1 MRAERGYSRVMTSRA
16 AERDSIGSATPAQ
29 IPAAIARSLPAG
41 LEIGPDGELR
51 EDEINLRALADER
64 GTPLWVVSRSSIER
78 SFTRLKLT
86 FESSW
91 PHVEIA
97 YAMKANNLLG
107 VVRLLHNLGA
117 YIDASAEYEFQ
128 LALLAGVPPGEIIL
142 NGNAKSDAA
151 LRTAAELGTRQ
162 VNIDSEAEVRRLNAI
177 AEQLDVTVPCAVRVQ
192 LTYRDL
198 LSQDP
203 SFETTLRL
211 GEGKF
216 GNNLGSGQALGTVR
230 AVLDAPHLEFV
241 GLSHHVGFSGY
252 MADFTAEREVM
263 HHRECT
269 RELCEFANEVR
280 RVLSVAVDRLDLGG
294 GFRTGTPV
302 ALAAPGD
309 GQPSLHD
316 LPTAADYADAIF
328 PTVSDTLQYDEP
340 PTLQFESG
348 GHNVAESVIF
358 LTRVV
363 EIKDVVFDRPM
374 RYIGVDG
381 SMMMFVS
388 RGMMRVGHPVLPA
401 RDAAAPAADIP
412 VDVVGQT
419 CVYDSIAEDIRLP
432 PTHEGDILA
441 VLNQG
446 AYCETQSTQFNAF
459 PRPEV
464 GLVDRGSYHV
474 LRRREVLADIHHR
487 DSIPPVLY
495 VSRG

>member
-1 MRAERGYSRVMTSRA
+1 MASRA
-16 AERDSIGSATPAQ
+16 AERDGVGADSPVST
-29 IPAAIARSLPAG
+29 AAAMGIKLPEG
-41 LEIGPDGELR
+41 LEIGTDGELH
-51 EDEINLRALADER
+51 EDGVNLASLAEER
-64 GTPLWVVSRSSIER
+64 GTPLWVVSRSSVER
-78 SFTRLKLT
+78 SFMRLKST
-86 FESSW
+86 FESRW
-91 PHVEIA
+91 PRVEIA

-117 YIDASAEYEFQ
+117 SIDASAEYEFQ

-162 VNIDSEAEVRRLNAI
+162 VNVDSETEVRRLNAI
-177 AEQLDVTVPCAVRVQ
+177 AAELGVTVPCAVRVQ
-192 LTYRDL
+192 LTYREL
-198 LSQDP
+198 LSIDP
-203 SFETTLRL
+203 SFASTLRL

-216 GNNLGSGQALGTVR
+216 GNNLASGQALETVR
-230 AVLDAPHLEFV
+230 AVLDSPHLELV

-252 MADFTAEREVM
+252 MGDYTAEREVM

-269 RELCEFANEVR
+269 RELCEFANELKRMLGVG
-280 RVLSVAVDRLDLGG
+280 VDRLDLGG

-302 ALAAPGD
+302 ALATPGA
-309 GQPSLHD
+309 GQPALHD

-328 PTVSDTLQYDEP
+328 PTVSETLQYDAP

-348 GHNVAESVIF
+348 GHNVAESVIL

-374 RYIGVDG
+374 RYIAVDG

-388 RGMMRVGHPVLPA
+388 RGMMRVGHPVIPA
-401 RDAAAPAADIP
+401 RDVAGAVADIP

-432 PTHEGDILA
+432 GTEEGDILA
-441 VLNQG
+441 ILNQG

-464 GLVDRGSYHV
+464 GLLDRGNYHV

-495 VSRG
+495 ASTGA